1 MAGLI
6 FGENIMSI
14 EPEPD
19 WIPPSLPDT
28 LPEILRAQSN
38 TDVIS
43 DATAEKLAQAW
54 HDAQGIAPSSDRKL
68 PRKHE
73 ITRIE
78 IVGHVIDLSAC
89 VESVINRHLFLLRE
103 SDLLDPS
110 VFSSL
115 DRTEVMP
122 KLLFA
127 FKDEFLSKSLRVD
140 RLRNLFRLRNQAV
153 HFKASSASSVQPTV
167 EELLGIWDQ
176 LKKVL
181 DLIEGVPTP
190 QYVSELADRVTDKWF
205 E

>member
-1 MAGLI
+1 
-6 FGENIMSI
+6 MSI

-127 FKDEFLSKSLRVD
+127 FKACV
-140 RLRNLFRLRNQAV
+140 
-153 HFKASSASSVQPTV
+153 
-167 EELLGIWDQ
+167 
-176 LKKVL
+176 
-181 DLIEGVPTP
+181 
-190 QYVSELADRVTDKWF
+190 
-205 E
+205 